1 MKGGSGFLHMPKC
14 SGFRRYLYGEQ
25 MTFWDI
31 AMTWPFWAQIIVVLI
46 CGTWMFEM
54 FLYPFKQN
62 IQRKRIKD
70 LLDVQRKLMEQ
81 LEKRT
86 FDLEKTNAML
96 ATVMSLIL
104 KHEQQEED
112 MKAAQKSKAKDGGE
126 KQQPN
131 TSGDSK

>member
-62 IQRKRIKD
+62 IQRKKIKD
-70 LLDVQRKLMEQ
+70 LLDVQRKLVDQ

-86 FDLEKTNAML
+86 ADLERTNSIL
-96 ATVMSLIL
+96 AAVMSLIL
-104 KHEQQEED
+104 KREQQEED
-112 MKAAQKSKAKDGGE
+112 SAAKKNKAKNDGEQKPDE
-126 KQQPN
+126 K
-131 TSGDSK
+131 

>member
-1 MKGGSGFLHMPKC
+1 
-14 SGFRRYLYGEQ
+14 

-31 AMTWPFWAQIIVVLI
+31 AMTWPLWVQVILVIL

-70 LLDVQRKLMEQ
+70 LLETQQKLLNQ

-86 FDLEKTNAML
+86 VDLENTNKML
-96 ATVMSLIL
+96 AAVMSLIL
-104 KHEQQEED
+104 KREQQEED
-112 MKAAQKSKAKDGGE
+112 SAAKKNKAKNGGE
-126 KQQPN
+126 QKP
-131 TSGDSK
+131 DEK